1 MLLFNFIILGLAG
14 NVGVAAFSVI
24 TVISLVVV
32 AIFTGLSQGIQPI
45 ISTSYGKSN
54 TNNVNKILKYA
65 FVTALTLSGVI
76 YAVIFF
82 GSDILISVFNQE
94 GNIQLQRL
102 AGIGMKLYFLACP
115 FIGFNIVMS
124 TYFTSTERP
133 RVAQVISFSRGFI
146 ILIPITF
153 LLTNFFYMTGVLC
166 AYPVTECIVSLIGFG
181 VCFYAKNKYHLISNI
196 KWH

>member
-181 VCFYAKNKYHLISNI
+181 VCFYAKNKSPLISNI